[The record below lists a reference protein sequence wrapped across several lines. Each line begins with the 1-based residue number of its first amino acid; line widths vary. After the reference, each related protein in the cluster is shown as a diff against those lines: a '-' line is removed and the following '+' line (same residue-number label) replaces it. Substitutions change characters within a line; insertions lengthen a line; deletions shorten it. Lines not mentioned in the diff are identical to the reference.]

1 MRAHTLLTHSASTT
15 CPMEAIARMQATL
28 DDHKHDMPE
37 GVYLKMCN
45 DIKALH
51 VALATSYPETG
62 SLR

>member
-1 MRAHTLLTHSASTT
+1 
-15 CPMEAIARMQATL
+15 MEAIARMQATL